1 MKGTGDN
8 GETRDKRRTRR
19 HKKGKRQRGRLKG
32 QAKRQ
37 KTKEVGCKRYM
48 ALERHNAKKRRAQK
62 W

>member
-37 KTKEVGCKRYM
+37 KTKEVGCKRY
-48 ALERHNAKKRRAQK
+48 NAKKRRAQK